1 MAAFASTDVT
11 VVVTDRKVIGTKKIV
26 TGTIA
31 FGDGALTYGTGGVPL
46 PAITSFGLIR
56 SLDALEI
63 NGSNVVATEF
73 LLRYD
78 KTNHKIALY
87 LYDGAS
93 AGKATFEQA
102 AAGFTPAARTYNFTA
117 WGW

>member
-1 MAAFASTDVT
+1 MAALASTDVT
-11 VVVTDRKVIGTKKIV
+11 VVISDKKVIRTKRIV

-31 FGDGALTYGTGGVPL
+31 FGDGALTYPTGGVPL
-46 PAITSFGLIR
+46 PAVGILGLVRNVDSF
-56 SLDALEI
+56 EI
-63 NGSNVVATEF
+63 DGSNVVATEY

-78 KTNHKIALY
+78 KTNHKLAMY

-102 AAGFTPAARTYNFTA
+102 ANTYTPAARTYNFTA
-117 WGW
+117 IGW